1 MNSIGDLIDK
11 LIIENIK
18 LFSIRDKIHNEELTD
33 EEKTNLYETMSIL
46 NENRGII
53 CNYLD
58 NFDSITKIRRWS
70 SWHWCFSREFHV
82 FKISW

>member
-58 NFDSITKIRRWS
+58 NKVDN
-70 SWHWCFSREFHV
+70 V
-82 FKISW
+82 ISNTEKNLIIKNVKTYNLNEKQ

>member
-33 EEKTNLYETMSIL
+33 EEKTNLFETMWIL
-46 NENRGII
+46 N
-53 CNYLD
+53 
-58 NFDSITKIRRWS
+58 
-70 SWHWCFSREFHV
+70 
-82 FKISW
+82 